1 MKNKISINGFR
12 LFGFTNKD
20 NLLSHVAKHKGI
32 LIALN
37 AEKLYRR
44 NSELQELSKNGIG
57 YADGVGAVWALKA
70 QGVKSA
76 IRLPGSE
83 LWLSLVAKFA
93 PDSSFYLV
101 GSTQKVIECVVEKLH
116 SQFPGISISG
126 YRNGFLNSS
135 EIRELEQEILS
146 KRPDVIFVAQ
156 GSPRQ
161 EQLMLRL
168 QAKHPA
174 IYMGLGGSFDV
185 YIGKVRR
192 APSLF
197 RNNGLEWLY
206 RLISQPSRIK
216 RQIVLV
222 PFAFRLLLKRFD

>member
-1 MKNKISINGFR
+1 MKNNVSINGFR
-12 LFGFTNKD
+12 LFGFTDKD
-20 NLLSHVAKHKGI
+20 NLLAHVAAHKGI

-44 NSELQELSKNGIG
+44 NSELQRLSQNGIG
-57 YADGVGAVWALKA
+57 YADGAGAVWALKA
-70 QGVKSA
+70 QGLKNVT
-76 IRLPGSE
+76 RLPGSE
-83 LWLSLVAKFA
+83 LWLDLVEKFA

-101 GSTQKVIECVVEKLH
+101 GSTEKVIECVIQKLH
-116 SQFPGISISG
+116 SQFPSINIVG
-126 YRNGFLNSS
+126 FRNGFLQSTDF
-135 EIRELEQEILS
+135 EGLEKDIVS
-146 KRPDVIFVAQ
+146 KQPDVIFVAQ
-156 GSPRQ
+156 GSPKQ
-161 EQLMLRL
+161 EQLMLSL

-185 YIGKVRR
+185 YTGAVRR
-192 APSLF
+192 APALF

-222 PFAFRLLLKRFD
+222 PFAFRLLLRRFD